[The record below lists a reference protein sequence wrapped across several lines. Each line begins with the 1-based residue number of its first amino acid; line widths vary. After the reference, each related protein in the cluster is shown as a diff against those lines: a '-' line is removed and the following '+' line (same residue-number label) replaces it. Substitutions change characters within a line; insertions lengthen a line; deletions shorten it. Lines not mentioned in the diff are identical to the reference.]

1 MERSLESAIDRN
13 QLALDKI
20 EIKLAEE
27 TIYDEVNKVLLTELL
42 QKQGQ
47 LKVELSEAEEKWLE
61 THQQLD
67 QI

>member
-1 MERSLESAIDRN
+1 MERSLESTIDRN
-13 QLALDKI
+13 QQALDKI

-27 TIYDEVNKVLLTELL
+27 TIYDEGNKMLLTELL
-42 QKQGQ
+42 QKQRQ

-61 THQQLD
+61 THEQLA